1 MKATLLDNHIKA
13 LTQELEDAK
22 ALKAELIAM
31 SQVSHIMDSYIKSLD
46 EEEQLDDGEN
56 VVISTTAQILVDSL
70 NEYVEIT
77 NSYFK
82 ARNSKLDKKKEALS
96 AITTLRHK
104 QVQIKKDAGR
114 ITRNKFTQDQLDK
127 LKAIK
132 KKAKTL
138 FNKNS
143 ELKMRGNTNPVEI
156 LDMIIKGIEKV
167 V

>member
-22 ALKAELIAM
+22 ALKAELNAM
-31 SQVSHIMDSYIKSLD
+31 GQVSHIMDTYIKTLD

-77 NSYFK
+77 NNYFK
-82 ARNSKLDKKKEALS
+82 ARNSKLDKKKQALS

-104 QVQIKKDAGR
+104 QVQIKKDVGR

-143 ELKMRGNTNPVEI
+143 EIKMRGNTNPVEI
-156 LDMIIKGIEKV
+156 LQMIITGIEKV